1 MYKLLRRKNAALKEE
16 MTLFLRELVATPS
29 PSCQEGRV
37 AQLVVDKLNGLG
49 LDTVTQD
56 SAGNVIGFRAGR
68 KGDKTLVLLTHMDTV
83 TGAESAMKDH
93 FPGSIQNEK
102 LYGIGSSDCK
112 SGIASQLFSLQLL
125 KRSLLPIDGNLVF
138 ACTVAEENGCSLG
151 VRELI
156 ERTLPDMDLSP
167 DYVILGEPTD
177 LGLYY
182 GHDGWV
188 EVGIEIV
195 GSNPFQVRDVGNT
208 VFNEIDALY
217 STTSKKIISLERPR
231 YTENNGFLT
240 GTIRLNRRLGGGE
253 NLAHVLRE
261 LKHEAQLAAQTMGSI
276 SVTTSLAVENQ
287 CMYTG
292 KKIKVEKAV
301 KPWAIDP
308 YSPLIERSRQALQA
322 GACRVRCGK
331 WELRKL
337 CMGTAGAILVNEFN
351 IPTIGYGPGN
361 EFQAHSVDEW
371 VELENVY
378 ESSYGTAV
386 IAHGLIGVPVYGWT
400 SDEI

>member
-1 MYKLLRRKNAALKEE
+1 MYKLLQRKNAALKEE

-29 PSCQEGRV
+29 LSCQEGRV
-37 AQLVVDKLNGLG
+37 AQLVGDKLRDFG
-49 LDTVTQD
+49 LDDVTQD
-56 SAGNVIGFRAGR
+56 TAGNVIGFRAGR

-83 TGAESAMKDH
+83 GGDESATRDH
-93 FPGSIQNEK
+93 LPGSIQNDK
-102 LYGIGSSDCK
+102 LYGVGASDCK
-112 SGIASQLFSLQLL
+112 SGIASQLFSMQLL

-151 VRELI
+151 VRELM
-156 ERTLPDMDLSP
+156 EHTLPDMDLNP

-188 EVGIEIV
+188 EAGIEIV

-208 VFNEIDALY
+208 IFNEIDALY
-217 STTSKKIISLERPR
+217 STASKKIISLERPR
-231 YTENNGFLT
+231 YAENNGFLT
-240 GTIRLNRRLGGGE
+240 GSIRLNRRLGVGE
-253 NLAHVLRE
+253 NLEHVLRE

-276 SVTTSLAVENQ
+276 SVTTGLSVENQ

-292 KKIKVEKAV
+292 KKIKVEKSV
-301 KPWAIDP
+301 RPWAIDP

-361 EFQAHSVDEW
+361 EFQAHSADEW

-378 ESSYGTAV
+378 EASYGTAV